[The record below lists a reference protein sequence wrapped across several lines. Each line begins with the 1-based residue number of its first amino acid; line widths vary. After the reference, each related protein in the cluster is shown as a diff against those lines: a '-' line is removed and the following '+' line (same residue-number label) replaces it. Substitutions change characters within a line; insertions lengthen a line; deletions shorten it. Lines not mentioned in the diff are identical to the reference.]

1 MSSLLASVGFN
12 DGFVTKKQPQIP
24 NGMDTGL
31 DVTAYTAVIASYL
44 IHMIY

>member
-24 NGMDTGL
+24 NGMDTWL
-31 DVTAYTAVIASYL
+31 DVTAYLLSLHLISY
-44 IHMIY
+44 I